1 MNKLAIIND
10 DDPENIKVIKILAN
24 GGVEFWERN
33 MVVASG
39 AIAYQQNQTEIER
52 FNQLHLNLL
61 LTQLIE
67 KKVIGNNFINL
78 DQFLL
83 PLVEKETARTAWRW
97 SKKRKL
103 INFFEHEYQKG
114 KGKFTKTVW
123 TRLKADGIKGTWE
136 WLNQKL
142 PQPIKNI
149 IDYFK
154 ELDKKINGTS

>member
-1 MNKLAIIND
+1 MDKLAIIND

-33 MVVASG
+33 MSVASD
-39 AIAYQQNQTEIER
+39 AIAYKKSQSEIER
-52 FNQLHLNLL
+52 FNNLHLNLL

-67 KKVIGNNFINL
+67 KKVIGKNYINL
-78 DQFLL
+78 DQFIL

-103 INFFEHEYQKG
+103 INFFEHEYIKG
-114 KGKFTKTVW
+114 KGKLNKTIW
-123 TRLKADGIKGTWE
+123 TRLKSDGIKSTWE
-136 WLNQKL
+136 WLYQKL
-142 PQPIKNI
+142 PQPIKTI

-154 ELDKKINGTS
+154 ELDKKINGTP

>member
-1 MNKLAIIND
+1 MDKLAIIND
-10 DDPENIKVIKILAN
+10 DDPENVKVIKILAH

-33 MVVASG
+33 IVVATD
-39 AIAYQQNQTEIER
+39 AIAYKKSQTELEQ
-52 FNQLHLNLL
+52 FNNLNLNLL
-61 LTQLIE
+61 LTLLIE

-103 INFFEHEYQKG
+103 INFFEHEYIKG
-114 KGKFTKTVW
+114 KGKLRRTFW
-123 TRLKADGIKGTWE
+123 TRLKSDSLKNTWE
-136 WLNQKL
+136 WLYQQL

-149 IDYFK
+149 IEFFK